1 MVVRR
6 VDKELEEAKSQL
18 TLASQL
24 SKELANAQREIR
36 DLRRTN
42 SIQHMLKTS
51 PMVGRTSPPRSG
63 RSEPTSQNGVSPRPS
78 AEIPGTGMDVLPDK
92 LLMRTFSYL
101 DANSVFA
108 VSLTNRAFMM
118 RVNNLFGMPTV
129 VLPDTS
135 SNRRGQKP
143 PTPGRSPNP
152 RSIGRSKSEMLSS
165 PAEKDKVHPQ
175 QWGVRGYRGGAVV
188 ADYGSSSW
196 SADEQ
201 GRNDRQVSQEGG
213 NEAVSRHVD

>member
-1 MVVRR
+1 MHRIE
-6 VDKELEEAKSQL
+6 KELEEAKNQL

-63 RSEPTSQNGVSPRPS
+63 RPEPTSQNGVSPRPS
-78 AEIPGTGMDVLPDK
+78 VESPGSGIEVLPDK
-92 LLMRTFSYL
+92 LLMRTFAYL

-108 VSLTNRAFMM
+108 VSLTNKAFMT
-118 RVNNLFGMPTV
+118 RVNSLFGMPTV
-129 VLPDTS
+129 VLSDTS
-135 SNRRGQKP
+135 STNRRGQKP

-165 PAEKDKVHPQ
+165 PAEKDKV
-175 QWGVRGYRGGAVV
+175 GY
-188 ADYGSSSW
+188 
-196 SADEQ
+196 
-201 GRNDRQVSQEGG
+201 
-213 NEAVSRHVD
+213 